1 MKTEYNKINRI
12 SKPIFVKQY
21 NYSNYSN
28 IKQKNI
34 IASNSKRE
42 ENNNSNLNRKNLKQN
57 KLNINKKL
65 NLIKNSNESQ
75 KILKYSENKRNV
87 INRQLNPGSS
97 KSYIMEE
104 SSKTSNQKFHKKKK
118 N

>member
-12 SKPIFVKQY
+12 SKPIFAKQY

-65 NLIKNSNESQ
+65 NFIKMANESQ
-75 KILKYSENKRNV
+75 KMLKYSENKRNV
-87 INRQLNPGSS
+87 INRQLNQGNS
-97 KSYIMEE
+97 KSYIMEDIE
-104 SSKTSNQKFHKKKK
+104 SKIP
-118 N
+118 